1 MGRRTKNLKK
11 PEIMLGNY
19 SDSNISKIR
28 QEIGEMFQNIS
39 FNENQVRL
47 MNYLGNGTRESHL
60 RTMATMII
68 WNEANGGLKPPG
80 MNTKQHFLMKM
91 NNAKGW
97 ADFYQKSVNWFLAT
111 NPEYNHEE
119 VKTWG
124 PFLGTKKWI
133 SVLSEPKLMHQWM
146 IDNLPSPD
154 SKGYAHFVEK
164 VNFLTGGRNDFA
176 AHYEV
181 AYNSKLDFAAVGALA
196 QWFQANVQNADT
208 DNADLPQTTMG
219 MAISLDIHD
228 VRAWQSGKVEQA
240 GVESTLMKMFS
251 DPNGKFFSSFTN

>member
-1 MGRRTKNLKK
+1 MGINLKNK
-11 PEIMLGNY
+11 KMLLDNSDANVRQVREEI
-19 SDSNISKIR
+19 R
-28 QEIGEMFQNIS
+28 EMFENIS
-39 FNENQVRL
+39 FEDNQVRL

-97 ADFYQKSVNWFLAT
+97 ADFYQRSVNWFLAT
-111 NPEYNHEE
+111 NPEYTLKE

-181 AYNSKLDFAAVGALA
+181 AYNSKLDFSAVAKLG
-196 QWFQANVQNADT
+196 QWFAANVQNADKE
-208 DNADLPQTTMG
+208 NADLPQTTMG
-219 MAISLDIHD
+219 MALCLDIGD
-228 VRAWQSGKVEQA
+228 VRAWAAGKEGQASVEA
-240 GVESTLMKMFS
+240 TLMKMFS
-251 DPNGKFFSSFTN
+251 DPNGKFFSTFYK